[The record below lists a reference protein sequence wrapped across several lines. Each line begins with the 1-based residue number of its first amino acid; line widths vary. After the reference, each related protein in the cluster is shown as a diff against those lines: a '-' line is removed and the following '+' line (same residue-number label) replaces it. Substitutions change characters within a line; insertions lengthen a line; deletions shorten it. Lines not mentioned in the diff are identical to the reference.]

1 MKAKPFHLF
10 FAMAVAALGLFFLP
24 ACSPKTGCPI
34 NEKAHIQPNKKG
46 EYPRTRTR
54 SSLFPKEMRKRMR
67 H

>member
-1 MKAKPFHLF
+1 MEMKSFCRF
-10 FAMAVAALGLFFLP
+10 FAALAAVGSLLVLSSCA
-24 ACSPKTGCPI
+24 PKTGCPI
-34 NEKAHIQPNKKG
+34 NEKAHVQPNKKG

>member
-1 MKAKPFHLF
+1 MKAKSSRIFVLLS
-10 FAMAVAALGLFFLP
+10 FALASMLLWPSCA
-24 ACSPKTGCPI
+24 PKTGCPI
-34 NEKAHIQPNKKG
+34 NEEAHVQPNKKG